1 MSMLPVVD
9 FCGLKV
15 TRLLLGANTFGGYSH
30 QTPERDQAMVSYH
43 TVERIL
49 ETWQRAEAAGINT
62 MVTNTETPHVIEAVR
77 QYRAG
82 KGKLQ
87 WIAQIGAHDG
97 NMPAA
102 IDRVMEIGASAFYFW
117 GGHADH
123 FYATRDEKTFCEWA
137 KYARST
143 GIPFGAAGHSPASHY
158 WVNSLNVT
166 DFHAVP
172 FFDCGSVHQGGGN
185 RFRLTDA
192 LASTECIRRIRKP
205 CIGYKIMA
213 AGRNDPA
220 EAFATAARHMHAN
233 DAVCVG
239 IYDPE
244 GQGLLAED
252 VRLLEEALGEG

>member
-1 MSMLPVVD
+1 
-9 FCGLKV
+9 
-15 TRLLLGANTFGGYSH
+15 
-30 QTPERDQAMVSYH
+30 
-43 TVERIL
+43 
-49 ETWQRAEAAGINT
+49 
-62 MVTNTETPHVIEAVR
+62 
-77 QYRAG
+77 
-82 KGKLQ
+82 
-87 WIAQIGAHDG
+87 
-97 NMPAA
+97 
-102 IDRVMEIGASAFYFW
+102 MEIGASAFYFW

-213 AGRNDPA
+213 AGRIDA
-220 EAFATAARHMHAN
+220 GMAFEYAFDSIKPTDVVNVGMHRGDKDDMVEQNAAM
-233 DAVCVG
+233 
-239 IYDPE
+239 
-244 GQGLLAED
+244 
-252 VRLLEEALGEG
+252 VRALLER

>member
-1 MSMLPVVD
+1 MNMLPVVD

-213 AGRNDPA
+213 AGRIDA
-220 EAFATAARHMHAN
+220 GMAFEYAFDSIKPTDVVNVGMHRGDKDDMVEQNAAM
-233 DAVCVG
+233 
-239 IYDPE
+239 
-244 GQGLLAED
+244 
-252 VRLLEEALGEG
+252 VRALLER

>member
-1 MSMLPVVD
+1 MLPVVD

-213 AGRNDPA
+213 AGRIDA
-220 EAFATAARHMHAN
+220 GMAFEYAFDSIKPTDVVNVGMHRGDKDDMVEQNAAM
-233 DAVCVG
+233 
-239 IYDPE
+239 
-244 GQGLLAED
+244 
-252 VRLLEEALGEG
+252 VRALLER